1 MSRKWYNE
9 TLQREITIPDP
20 VALEFVPDVKAP
32 IYNEVDDKE
41 LIMQHLTNE
50 LSSPNFHLNEE
61 IIELI
66 RQTSYVSL
74 WFFLKY
80 IAGYSGP
87 YADLTDHLHV
97 DMCNYRQKMLTP
109 GIKGAAFIPRSMY
122 KTTIFSHGANAWE
135 LLRDPNLRIGMV
147 GSVTT
152 MAEQNM
158 HQTQRTFDS
167 NKLIEE
173 IFPEYVPA
181 KGLKGN
187 IMQRRWNDVEM
198 VMPNRTIDMP
208 EPSIKCI
215 GAMASAQGNHFDLM
229 CADDL
234 VGEKQLSSDHSSSE
248 EMYKIGNWFLSNQDT
263 LLVSPLTSRVFLSAT
278 RYSLDDAYEVIMEN
292 IKEQYGYWDEIMYD
306 INEHGYWHVYYRM
319 AIERDELIFPE
330 KVDKEFLTRLKKVN
344 PWSYF
349 TQYLNNPHD
358 AQAAEFSEYQ
368 VRKCWLDYSRT
379 RGYSICFSKGRAP
392 VELPLSQC
400 EVIIGVD
407 PAASEKRMSIR
418 TSRSAVVVI
427 ARDRDDNRYYI
438 DGSVGYYE
446 PTKLLDEIFRLYKK
460 YKQYVRMTAVE
471 AAGAFKMFY
480 SLLGIEQRRRGEYIG
495 LRPIQAL
502 PDKDAKIRNFIQP
515 LLDRGQV
522 YVTGTI
528 GEYIEEE
535 IMTFPGGMKKDLLD
549 AMEIG
554 NRFSVKQFNE
564 GELDEV
570 EDDRELMYE
579 KSNGNRNRNS
589 VTGY

>member
-1 MSRKWYNE
+1 MSRLWLNP
-9 TLQREITIPDP
+9 TLNQEIEIPDKVP
-20 VALEFVPDVKAP
+20 LEFVPHEDAKVF
-32 IYNEVDDKE
+32 NEVEDKHKIMEHLASE
-41 LIMQHLTNE
+41 LTSE
-50 LSSPNFHLNEE
+50 NFHLNDEL
-61 IIELI
+61 IELI
-66 RQTSYVSL
+66 KQTSKVSL

-80 IAGYSGP
+80 IAGFSGP

-147 GSVTT
+147 GSVAT

-167 NKLIEE
+167 NPLMRE
-173 IFPEYVPA
+173 IFPAYCPPR
-181 KGLKGN
+181 GLKNN
-187 IMQRRWNDVEM
+187 IIQKRWNDVEM

-208 EPSIKCI
+208 EASIKCI

-234 VGEKQLSSDHSSSE
+234 VGEKQLSADHSSSD

-292 IKEQYGYWDEIMYD
+292 IKVKEGYWDEILYET
-306 INEHGYWHVYYRM
+306 NPEGYWHVYYRM
-319 AIERDELIFPE
+319 AIEQDELIFPE
-330 KVDKEFLTRLKKVN
+330 KVNKEFLTRLKKVN
-344 PWSYF
+344 PWSYY

-358 AQAAEFSEYQ
+358 AQVSEFSEYST
-368 VRKCWLDYSRT
+368 RPCFLDYSRT
-379 RGYSICFSKGRAP
+379 KGYTIVVSKGPKP
-392 VELPLSQC
+392 VEIPLGTC

-418 TSRSAVVVI
+418 TSRSAIVVV
-427 ARDRDDNRYYI
+427 ARDSEDNRYYI

-446 PTKLLDEIFRLYKK
+446 PTKLLDEIFRLYTK
-460 YKQYVRMTAVE
+460 YKSYIRMTAVE

-480 SLLGIEQRRRGEYIG
+480 SLVGVEQRRRGIYLG
-495 LRPIQAL
+495 LRPISAL

-515 LLDRGQV
+515 LLDRGQI
-522 YVTGTI
+522 YVNGTI
-528 GEYIEEE
+528 GDYIDEE

-549 AMEIG
+549 AMEIA
-554 NRFSVKQFNE
+554 NRYSVKQFEDNE
-564 GELDEV
+564 EEEPDDQEL
-570 EDDRELMYE
+570 YE
-579 KSNGNRNRNS
+579 RARFDGKNMT
-589 VTGY
+589 TGY